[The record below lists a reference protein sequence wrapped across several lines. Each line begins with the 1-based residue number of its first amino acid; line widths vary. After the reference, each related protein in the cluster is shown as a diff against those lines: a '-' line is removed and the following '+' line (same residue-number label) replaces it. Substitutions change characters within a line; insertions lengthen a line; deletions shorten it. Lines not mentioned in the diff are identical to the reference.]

1 MTNPTSTRTPPRRSS
16 RLPHQEVDPHPSR
29 MEHHST
35 NVQTSRPSL
44 LRRSRATLPRT
55 TYLGSRHR
63 PKTWGPHYAPG
74 KNLLAYRS
82 RTGRAEE
89 VRHRT
94 YPKGLHS
101 SIQEPLRRP
110 LLFHQKERRKTSTR

>member
-1 MTNPTSTRTPPRRSS
+1 
-16 RLPHQEVDPHPSR
+16 

-35 NVQTSRPSL
+35 NLQASRPSL

-63 PKTWGPHYAPG
+63 PKTWGPYYAPR
-74 KNLLAYRS
+74 KNLLPYRS
-82 RTGRAEE
+82 RTGRAEK

-94 YPKGLHS
+94 FPKGLHS
-101 SIQEPLRRP
+101 PVQEPLRRP
-110 LLFHQKERRKTSTR
+110 LLFHQKERWKTPTRPRLPTAKSVDSSEHVPPPIDSSTH